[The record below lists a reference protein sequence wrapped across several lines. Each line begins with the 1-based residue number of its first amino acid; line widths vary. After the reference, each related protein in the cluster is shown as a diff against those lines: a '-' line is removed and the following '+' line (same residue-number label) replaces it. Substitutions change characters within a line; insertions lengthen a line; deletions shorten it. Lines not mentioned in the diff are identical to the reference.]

1 MALFSSWRVI
11 FFCLA
16 GILFL
21 LALCFEIW
29 QKKWKRLV
37 LDIFVCFMQ
46 MPLWLILGFAVLSVF
61 PDLIYS
67 YFSGIWLI
75 LGLFLWFIPHSIFT
89 IKAIRRKDYFD
100 LAYSLSGILTII
112 SFCVFI
118 YFLDLTKNAVY
129 TEF

>member
-1 MALFSSWRVI
+1 MKNNMALFSSWRVI

-21 LALCFEIW
+21 LTLCFEIW

-61 PDLIYS
+61 PGLIYS
-67 YFSGIWLI
+67 YFSGIWMLI
-75 LGLFLWFIPHSIFT
+75 GLLLWITPHSIIT
-89 IKAIRRKDYFD
+89 VKAIRRKDWFD
-100 LAYSLSGILTII
+100 MVCSLFII
-112 SFCVFI
+112 SAIIINCILINTPQEPFF
-118 YFLDLTKNAVY
+118 
-129 TEF
+129 